1 MVKKSL
7 RGGVGLCCN
16 DLKKVVWFGV
26 LLSWKPFTLFWPI
39 TIITY
44 YNSKF
49 QSCLFFS
56 FSFISFFLKISFFV
70 LFFFFLFIS
79 CLIYSEYYLIWGF
92 QKDSWKVTLLWF
104 CAKVVIFFFRFCLGG
119 LFYLVGLFNLWF
131 LKWLWRKLEEIW
143 VVKGKTMIIFQLV
156 WGFLLLMMTQFVWSC
171 WMDCLGNASITVF
184 MFFFS
189 VFLLKDFIFLVYQ
202 FGLVGKVSELIQFD
216 AICNFCCLG
225 SCFLFHSEKKS
236 ELCSDLDFYK
246 EKFRSSTPRKQ
257 RFRICFS

>member
-1 MVKKSL
+1 
-7 RGGVGLCCN
+7 
-16 DLKKVVWFGV
+16 
-26 LLSWKPFTLFWPI
+26 
-39 TIITY
+39 
-44 YNSKF
+44 
-49 QSCLFFS
+49 
-56 FSFISFFLKISFFV
+56 
-70 LFFFFLFIS
+70 
-79 CLIYSEYYLIWGF
+79 
-92 QKDSWKVTLLWF
+92 
-104 CAKVVIFFFRFCLGG
+104 
-119 LFYLVGLFNLWF
+119 
-131 LKWLWRKLEEIW
+131 
-143 VVKGKTMIIFQLV
+143 
-156 WGFLLLMMTQFVWSC
+156 
-171 WMDCLGNASITVF
+171 